1 MSIKIDKEFERLIPP
16 LSAEEFT
23 QLEENCLREGIRD
36 PLVVWAVPNGDQI
49 LIDGHNRMKISVNHS
64 GIPFEIK
71 QMQFDTRTE
80 AEEWILRNQLGRR
93 NVDKWVRLGMAK
105 RLEEIEKQKAK
116 KRQGARND
124 IVPNLAPSDQGKTRD
139 KMAEMVGVS
148 HGTYEKMKAI
158 DASDNE
164 EIKAAARSGE
174 ISVNKAFEQI
184 KAENAALKRKVQ
196 ELESQEPKVVTKT
209 VEVVPD
215 DYKAAKTKANAYD
228 REVKRLNDK
237 LNDAYREQRN
247 AEDKITKLQEELT
260 GFSQKSYFREMD
272 TVAVAFESHCEQF
285 IRWVGGYIWITQN
298 PGKLKPERRESV
310 TNAVRMVYEW
320 AGTML
325 HNLNVEEETNEESG
339 TDSESWKYLEG

>member
-16 LSAEEFT
+16 LSAEEFA
-23 QLEENCLREGIRD
+23 QLEANCLRDGIRD

-49 LIDGHNRMKISVNHS
+49 LIDGHNRMKISINHS

-105 RLEEIEKQKAK
+105 RLEEIEKQKGR
-116 KRQGARND
+116 KRMSDARKGTQ
-124 IVPNLAPSDQGKTRD
+124 ISAELKGETRD

-148 HGTYEKMKAI
+148 HDTYTKMKAI

-164 EIKAAARSGE
+164 EVKSAARSGE
-174 ISVNKAFEQI
+174 ISVNKAYEQI

-215 DYKAAKTKANAYD
+215 RLQKELETARYDAKRAERDFLKMKEKYEAAQKNADYLAAKVGASTEAAKAEQDIQYFTTAT
-228 REVKRLNDK
+228 NDYIRRYGGHVWAFNEIQNVDETIRTDYLK
-237 LNDAYREQRN
+237 AIKALDAFAQQM
-247 AEDKITKLQEELT
+247 ITNIE
-260 GFSQKSYFREMD
+260 
-272 TVAVAFESHCEQF
+272 
-285 IRWVGGYIWITQN
+285 GGI
-298 PGKLKPERRESV
+298 V
-310 TNAVRMVYEW
+310 
-320 AGTML
+320 
-325 HNLNVEEETNEESG
+325 
-339 TDSESWKYLEG
+339 

>member
-16 LSAEEFT
+16 LSAEEFA
-23 QLEENCLREGIRD
+23 QLEANCLREGIRD

-105 RLEEIEKQKAK
+105 RLEEIEANKARIRK
-116 KRQGARND
+116 IRKPANSEVQNSAQQN
-124 IVPNLAPSDQGKTRD
+124 GKTRD
-139 KMAEMVGVS
+139 KMAEVVGVS
-148 HGTYEKMKAI
+148 HDTYTKMKAI

-174 ISVNKAFEQI
+174 ISVNKAYEQI

-215 DYKAAKTKANAYD
+215 DYQKTKQDLEFAKYTAERTAND
-228 REVKRLNDK
+228 L
-237 LNDAYREQRN
+237 Q
-247 AEDKITKLQEELT
+247 KLQKKYMDAMEQVGQLSKKLGSNKE
-260 GFSQKSYFREMD
+260 SDKAERDIQYFTTATNDYIRRYGGH
-272 TVAVAFESHCEQF
+272 VWAFNEIQNVDET
-285 IRWVGGYIWITQN
+285 IRTDYLKAIRALDAFAQQMITNIEGGI
-298 PGKLKPERRESV
+298 V
-310 TNAVRMVYEW
+310 
-320 AGTML
+320 
-325 HNLNVEEETNEESG
+325 
-339 TDSESWKYLEG
+339 

>member
-16 LSAEEFT
+16 LSAEEFA
-23 QLEENCLREGIRD
+23 QLEANCLREGIRD

-49 LIDGHNRMKISVNHS
+49 LIDGHNRMKISINHS

-93 NVDKWVRLGMAK
+93 NVDKWVRLGMAN
-105 RLEEIEKQKAK
+105 RLEEIEANKARIRK
-116 KRQGARND
+116 IRKPANSEVQNSAQQN
-124 IVPNLAPSDQGKTRD
+124 GKTRD
-139 KMAEMVGVS
+139 KMAEVVGVS
-148 HGTYEKMKAI
+148 HDTYTKMKAI

-174 ISVNKAFEQI
+174 ISVNKAYEQI

-215 DYKAAKTKANAYD
+215 RLQKELETARYDAKRAERDFLKMKEKYEAAQKNADYLAAKVGASTEAAKAEKDIQYFTTAT
-228 REVKRLNDK
+228 NDYIRRYGGHVWAFNEIQNVDETIRTDYLK
-237 LNDAYREQRN
+237 AIKALDAFAQQM
-247 AEDKITKLQEELT
+247 ITNIE
-260 GFSQKSYFREMD
+260 
-272 TVAVAFESHCEQF
+272 
-285 IRWVGGYIWITQN
+285 GGI
-298 PGKLKPERRESV
+298 V
-310 TNAVRMVYEW
+310 
-320 AGTML
+320 
-325 HNLNVEEETNEESG
+325 
-339 TDSESWKYLEG
+339 

>member
-16 LSAEEFT
+16 LSAEEFA
-23 QLEENCLREGIRD
+23 QLEANCLREGIRD

-93 NVDKWVRLGMAK
+93 NVDKWVRLGMAN
-105 RLEEIEKQKAK
+105 RLEEIEANKARIRK
-116 KRQGARND
+116 IRKPANSEVQNSAQQN
-124 IVPNLAPSDQGKTRD
+124 GKTRD
-139 KMAEMVGVS
+139 KMAEVVGVS
-148 HGTYEKMKAI
+148 HDTYTKMKAI

-174 ISVNKAFEQI
+174 ISVNKAYEQI

-215 DYKAAKTKANAYD
+215 RLQKELETARYDAKRAERDFLKMKEKYEAAQKNADYLAAKVGASTEAAKAEKDIQYFTTAT
-228 REVKRLNDK
+228 NDYIRRYGGHVWAFNEIQNVDETIRTDYLK
-237 LNDAYREQRN
+237 AIKALDAFAQQM
-247 AEDKITKLQEELT
+247 ITNIE
-260 GFSQKSYFREMD
+260 
-272 TVAVAFESHCEQF
+272 
-285 IRWVGGYIWITQN
+285 GGI
-298 PGKLKPERRESV
+298 V
-310 TNAVRMVYEW
+310 
-320 AGTML
+320 
-325 HNLNVEEETNEESG
+325 
-339 TDSESWKYLEG
+339 

>member
-16 LSAEEFT
+16 LSAEEFA
-23 QLEENCLREGIRD
+23 QLEANCLREGIRD

-49 LIDGHNRMKISVNHS
+49 LIDGHNRLKISVNHS

-105 RLEEIEKQKAK
+105 RLEEIEKQKGR
-116 KRQGARND
+116 KRMSDARKGTQ
-124 IVPNLAPSDQGKTRD
+124 ISAELKGETRD

-148 HGTYEKMKAI
+148 HDTYTKMKAI

-196 ELESQEPKVVTKT
+196 ELEGREPEVRVER
-209 VEVVPD
+209 VEVIPE
-215 DYKAAKTKANAYD
+215 DYEKTKKDLEFARYTAERAEKDFQKMRQKYEDARSKAEQLAEKIGESTEAAKAERDIQYFTTATNDYIRRYGGHVWAFNEIQNVDETVRTDYLKAIKA
-228 REVKRLNDK
+228 L
-237 LNDAYREQRN
+237 DAFAQQM
-247 AEDKITKLQEELT
+247 ITNIE
-260 GFSQKSYFREMD
+260 
-272 TVAVAFESHCEQF
+272 
-285 IRWVGGYIWITQN
+285 GGI
-298 PGKLKPERRESV
+298 L
-310 TNAVRMVYEW
+310 
-320 AGTML
+320 
-325 HNLNVEEETNEESG
+325 
-339 TDSESWKYLEG
+339 